1 MMLLDTHV
9 ILWLR
14 LGLHLGQRARTAIDK
29 AWKAGELAVSAISF
43 WGIALLESRGRIN
56 FPDDVGLWRR
66 EQLVQGIIEIPLSGE
81 VGIRA
86 ADLADF
92 HRDPADRIIV
102 ATAMQGHQL
111 VTEDRRILAWPGPST
126 ACEPQREAGH
136 RLHDG

>member
-29 AWKAGELAVSAISF
+29 AWEAGELAVSAISF
-43 WGIALLESRGRIN
+43 WEIALLESRGRIN

-66 EQLVQGIIEIPLSGE
+66 EQLAQGIIEIPLSGE

-86 ADLADF
+86 ANLADF

-102 ATAMQGHQL
+102 APAMQGHQL
-111 VTEDRRILAWPGPST
+111 VTEDRRILAWPGPLNSLRAT
-126 ACEPQREAGH
+126 A
-136 RLHDG
+136 